1 MTLKILSLSLCFLL
15 NYTCELWQLTVF
27 LSINIMFHFVFT
39 MLRTFRK
46 CQTVNDKVSLIFL
59 FLLSFLCFTLHTWKK
74 GLYFL
79 FKNSL
84 LCIDFFQVLQ
94 SSTQGIKEGRP
105 AGPPLVIMLQGLF
118 KFKHTS
124 LSVRNDQ
131 FLPFPWLPHMPTLER
146 LSVMSFFLLLAKLA
160 KCTKN
165 KPINK

>member
-84 LCIDFFQVLQ
+84 LYIDFFQVLQ
-94 SSTQGIKEGRP
+94 SSTQGIKEGGP
-105 AGPPLVIMLQGLF
+105 AVPPVGIMLQCLF

-124 LSVRNDQ
+124 LCEKWSVPAIPLATSHANTGETFCNV
-131 FLPFPWLPHMPTLER
+131 FLSSSSQTSQVH
-146 LSVMSFFLLLAKLA
+146 
-160 KCTKN
+160 
-165 KPINK
+165 